1 MEFRPSR
8 FEVLPYVVKNLLI
21 INVLV
26 FLACIVFGRNG
37 IDLYEWFALYHWSS
51 EKFRVWQLL
60 THMFMHGSVAGP
72 FPDYEGGVMHLFSNM
87 FALWMFGSLL
97 ENLFGPK
104 RFLSFYLMCGI
115 GAALMHLGVYTY
127 ELGVIR
133 DAVAQFQLNP
143 TFPEFSAFLSQNHV
157 NSSSQLGHELYGLK
171 DAWKESPMDDSFSRG
186 AQVLTARYR
195 ELYVDQATVGA
206 SGAVFGV
213 LFAFGYLFPN
223 TVIYLYFFLPL
234 KAKYFIALYAL
245 FELYAGVRNVAGD
258 NVAHFAHLGGM
269 LIAFVI
275 LKVWNR
281 TQRKNFY

>member
-1 MEFRPSR
+1 
-8 FEVLPYVVKNLLI
+8 
-21 INVLV
+21 
-26 FLACIVFGRNG
+26 
-37 IDLYEWFALYHWSS
+37 
-51 EKFRVWQLL
+51 
-60 THMFMHGSVAGP
+60 
-72 FPDYEGGVMHLFSNM
+72 
-87 FALWMFGSLL
+87 
-97 ENLFGPK
+97 
-104 RFLSFYLMCGI
+104 
-115 GAALMHLGVYTY
+115 
-127 ELGVIR
+127 
-133 DAVAQFQLNP
+133 
-143 TFPEFSAFLSQNHV
+143 
-157 NSSSQLGHELYGLK
+157 
-171 DAWKESPMDDSFSRG
+171 MDDSFSRG
-186 AQVLTARYR
+186 AQILTGRYR